1 MKSILKK
8 QNKRILSIVLLIMTL
23 LTQINVLSYATAIN
37 NAHLYAREK
46 CGLHL
51 QYLNQD
57 TQKWMYVTTT
67 YVTYNHNGVE
77 LPAYCLNKN
86 LGGVGEVPDYIV
98 NIDSVINDQR
108 IWRVLTNGYPYKSPE
123 ELGVANYLDAFVAT
137 KHAIYSVLYDYD
149 VRSYYRGGDEQG
161 NQIVNCIE
169 RLVNIGRNGT
179 ATYKNPVININAK
192 TELAEDGNY
201 FSKTFSVTSNV
212 PINNYDIQIN
222 NFPNGTIVNKNG
234 QNITISIPKTELN
247 NLTRDIQGNIKAVA
261 NCEVKSVF
269 YGTPPDPK
277 YQPYAVA
284 YHKDETVEGY
294 ATMNV
299 KANNS
304 TLRIM
309 KVDEETKEPLANV
322 TFKVTL
328 HKDNTTKTI
337 TTNDSGIATL
347 TNVIPQ
353 RATIEEIETQEHY
366 ILNDEK
372 IDTTLEWGKTS
383 AVELGNM
390 HKKGNLSILKV
401 DKDNNRIF
409 LGAVEFQLLDE
420 KNNVVNEFKTDVNGK
435 AYLTDVNTGIKK
447 LREVKTG
454 DIYELPTDDFS
465 LEIKWNETTEL
476 KIENEKKKGQIMVIK
491 TDEETKEPIKDVE
504 FDVIDED
511 DNIVDSIKTDENGK
525 AITKELPI
533 DQIYRLK
540 ETKTSKIHILNDEEI
555 PVELEHNK
563 VVEVNVENARKKG
576 RIEVYKTTENYN
588 KYTNLEDNSP
598 LKDVPIGLYDMN
610 DNLLETL
617 VTNDEG
623 YAISGLYDVGFYK
636 LKELQAESNR
646 YYILD
651 AEEKIV
657 EITEHGQI
665 VTTNFKNTSKDIE
678 VEIEKTGYIQTQAK
692 DTIKYEFSNIS
703 NKSNVYLDDLTWI
716 DYIPTEQI
724 RLKTIYTGTFNQDI
738 TYNITYKT
746 NLHEDE
752 RILKEDLKSSEN
764 YQINLNEI
772 ELEEGE
778 YITQTIFHFGKVDVG
793 FKEDVRPL
801 FYCDV
806 LETVQNNDI
815 IINNTEI
822 IGLHDDLVAKDE
834 DNHTTIVYS
843 KEVKASNKKLPKT
856 GF

>member
-1 MKSILKK
+1 MEEFFKHSILD
-8 QNKRILSIVLLIMTL
+8 VL
-23 LTQINVLSYATAIN
+23 YDAIN
-37 NAHLYAREK
+37 LDFDEAVAGDEK
-46 CGLHL
+46 EGKEYQEIANRQNEIQEKVLKIIKEN
-51 QYLNQD
+51 Y
-57 TQKWMYVTTT
+57 T
-67 YVTYNHNGVE
+67 
-77 LPAYCLNKN
+77 
-86 LGGVGEVPDYIV
+86 V
-98 NIDSVINDQR
+98 NINSVIQDQR
-108 IWRVLTNGYPYKSPE
+108 IWRAVTNGYPYKSPE

-149 VRSYYRGGDEQG
+149 VRSYYRGGDARG

-169 RLVNIGRNGT
+169 SLVNIARNGSE
-179 ATYKNPVININAK
+179 TYKNPVININAM

-201 FSKTFSVTSNV
+201 FSKTYKVTNNV
-212 PINNYDIQIN
+212 PINNYDIEIS
-222 NFPNGTIVNKNG
+222 NFPSGTIVNKNG

-247 NLTRDIQGNIKAVA
+247 NLTKDIQGNIKAVA

-269 YGTPPDPK
+269 YGTPPDPS
-277 YQPYAVA
+277 YQSYAVA
-284 YHKDETVEGY
+284 YHKDEIVEGY

-299 KANNS
+299 KADNS
-304 TLRIM
+304 TLIIM

-322 TFKVTL
+322 TFSVTL

-337 TTNDSGIATL
+337 TTNDLGIATL

-353 RATIEEIETQEHY
+353 QATIEEIETQEHY
-366 ILNDEK
+366 ILNDEE
-372 IDTTLEWGKTS
+372 ISVQLE
-383 AVELGNM
+383 
-390 HKKGNLSILKV
+390 
-401 DKDNNRIF
+401 
-409 LGAVEFQLLDE
+409 
-420 KNNVVNEFKTDVNGK
+420 
-435 AYLTDVNTGIKK
+435 Y
-447 LREVKTG
+447 
-454 DIYELPTDDFS
+454 
-465 LEIKWNETTEL
+465 
-476 KIENEKKKGQIMVIK
+476 
-491 TDEETKEPIKDVE
+491 
-504 FDVIDED
+504 
-511 DNIVDSIKTDENGK
+511 
-525 AITKELPI
+525 
-533 DQIYRLK
+533 
-540 ETKTSKIHILNDEEI
+540 
-555 PVELEHNK
+555 NK

-576 RIEVYKTTENYN
+576 RIEVYKITENYN

-617 VTNDEG
+617 ITNDEG

-651 AEEKIV
+651 TEEKIV

-678 VEIEKTGYIQTQAK
+678 VEIKKTGYIQTQAK

-746 NLHEDE
+746 NLHENE
-752 RILKEDLKSSEN
+752 RILKEGLKSSKN

-793 FKEDVRPL
+793 FKEDIKPL
-801 FYCDV
+801 FYCTV

-843 KEVKASNKKLPKT
+843 KEIKASNKKLPKT